1 MVVVTI
7 IVVGLDSS
15 YICSNIQNPVLRARG
30 RSPHETQVL
39 RLTLFFLVLAG
50 GIGRP
55 SAYHPTRHFP
65 PCM

>member
-7 IVVGLDSS
+7 TVVGLDSCH
-15 YICSNIQNPVLRARG
+15 IDSNIQNPVLRAR
-30 RSPHETQVL
+30 RLSSHESQVL
-39 RLTLFFLVLAG
+39 RLTLFFLVFAG

-65 PCM
+65 PRM